1 MRKVRVDLP
10 ENGYDILIGDGLETE
25 IASFFESAGFS
36 SKALILS
43 DTNVGKLYA
52 EKILEILRRTG
63 KQPAVHL
70 VPAGES
76 SKALTEAEHVYT
88 KAIEQGLDRKSAIVA
103 LGGGVV
109 GDLAGF
115 IAATYMRGVPFVQ
128 IPTSLL
134 AQVDSS
140 VGGKVA
146 VNLAA
151 EHIKRDGERRV
162 VFNRLRLPGFGIA
175 EQQAEQPAPV
185 LVGEQVHHVL
195 VVKIDIKELRRF
207 VGWL

>member
-70 VPAGES
+70 VPAGE
-76 SKALTEAEHVYT
+76 L
-88 KAIEQGLDRKSAIVA
+88 
-103 LGGGVV
+103 
-109 GDLAGF
+109 
-115 IAATYMRGVPFVQ
+115 
-128 IPTSLL
+128 SLI
-134 AQVDSS
+134 
-140 VGGKVA
+140 
-146 VNLAA
+146 
-151 EHIKRDGERRV
+151 HI
-162 VFNRLRLPGFGIA
+162 
-175 EQQAEQPAPV
+175 
-185 LVGEQVHHVL
+185 
-195 VVKIDIKELRRF
+195 
-207 VGWL
+207 